1 MNIEEM
7 NLEAIEA
14 RMAEIRSLVEA
25 KDENSDF
32 EALSAEVE
40 KLEERKAALIEEQRK
55 ADIIAVTSGEGEV
68 KETIPQEE
76 RTMKT
81 LAEVRASKEYI
92 DAFARYIKTGKDAE
106 CRSLLSEL
114 ASKGGQV
121 PVPSI
126 VEDGIRVA
134 WDNDDFLSRVKKTY
148 IKGVLR
154 VGFELSATGAVVHAE
169 GADAPAEE
177 ELVLGIITLT
187 PASIKKWITISDE
200 TLDLTGEAFLRYVYD
215 ELNYQIAKAA
225 VDGGI
230 SAIEN
235 ADATSSTTA
244 IGVPVL
250 ETELTATTVAQAI
263 SELTDRASNPVI
275 IMNKKSLAD
284 FKSIQYSAG
293 YPIDVFE
300 GLPVVFNNT
309 IKAYSEADADDTYL
323 IVGDLNGLQ
332 YNFPNGDE
340 ITIKY
345 DDLTLAEADLVKIVG
360 REYVAIAITGP
371 KHFVKVAKGGES

>member
-14 RMAEIRSLVEA
+14 RMAEIKALVEN
-25 KDENSDF
+25 KDESSDF
-32 EALSAEVE
+32 EALSAEVDA
-40 KLEERKAALIEEQRK
+40 LETRKSALIEEQRK
-55 ADIIAVTSGEGEV
+55 ADILAVVEGAGETI
-68 KETIPQEE
+68 ETIPQEE

-81 LAEVRASKEYI
+81 LAEVRASSEYI
-92 DAFARYIKTGKDAE
+92 DAFARYIKTGKDTE
-106 CRSLLSEL
+106 CRALLSEL
-114 ASKGGQV
+114 ASEGGQV

-134 WDNDDFLSRVKKTY
+134 WDKDDFLSRVKKTY

-169 GADAPAEE
+169 GADAPNEE
-177 ELVLGIITLT
+177 ELTLGIVTLT

-215 ELNYQIAKAA
+215 ELTYQIAKKA
-225 VDGGI
+225 VDDGI
-230 SAIEN
+230 AVIEA
-235 ADATSSTTA
+235 ADATSSASA

-284 FKSIQYSAG
+284 FKSIQYAAG

-300 GLPVVFNNT
+300 GLPVVFNNS

-345 DDLTLAEADLVKIVG
+345 DDLSLAEADLVKIVG

>member
-1 MNIEEM
+1 MKIEEM
-7 NLEAIEA
+7 NLEAVEA
-14 RMAEIRSLVEA
+14 RMLEIRSLVE
-25 KDENSDF
+25 KNDETSDF
-32 EALSAEVE
+32 EALNAEFDQ
-40 KLEERKAALIEEQRK
+40 LEQRKAALLEEQRK
-55 ADIIAVTSGEGEV
+55 ADIIAVVNGEGETI
-68 KETIPQEE
+68 ETIPQEG

-114 ASKGGQV
+114 ASEGGQV

-126 VEDGIRVA
+126 VEEGIRVA

-154 VGFELSATGAVVHAE
+154 VGFELSATGAAVHAE

-225 VDGGI
+225 CDAGI
-230 SAIEN
+230 DVIEN
-235 ADATSSTTA
+235 APAVSDVNV
-244 IGVPVL
+244 IGVPVI
-250 ETELTATTVAQAI
+250 ETELTSTTVAQAI
-263 SELTDRASNPVI
+263 SELTDRATEPVI
-275 IMNKKSLAD
+275 MMNKKTLAD

-300 GLPVVFNNT
+300 NLPIVFNNK
-309 IKAYSEADADDTYL
+309 IKAYSEADGDDTYL
-323 IVGDLNGLQ
+323 IVGDLRGLQ

-345 DDLTLAEADLVKIVG
+345 DDLTLAEADLVKLVG
-360 REYVAIAITGP
+360 REYVAIGITGP

>member
-114 ASKGGQV
+114 ASEGGQV

-134 WDNDDFLSRVKKTY
+134 WDKDDFLSRVKKTY

-169 GADAPAEE
+169 GAEAPEEE

-225 VDGGI
+225 VDSGI
-230 SAIEN
+230 AVIEN
-235 ADATSSTTA
+235 AEATSSTTA

-263 SELTDRASNPVI
+263 SELTDRAANPVI